1 MAYAA
6 AEGFF
11 INPSVISFRK
21 CQLPFQGRFYRKEEL
36 FFVFLF
42 FVHFE
47 FEMFAAVGA
56 IHFAFVN
63 DAAVDADNFAAC
75 GAFYFVE
82 VVAIAIA
89 IIVAAAV
96 AVAIVVA
103 AIAIVVEFIIII
115 FKSFEVFVDKFN
127 LFANFCKSVLNVFY
141 IVCEIFEDV
150 NDCVENFVVAVKTFH
165 KSFEMC
171 NFFSNSH
178 DNFSFAVKN

>member
-1 MAYAA
+1 M
-6 AEGFF
+6 
-11 INPSVISFRK
+11 
-21 CQLPFQGRFYRKEEL
+21 EEL

-63 DAAVDADNFAAC
+63 DASVDADNFAAS

-82 VVAIAIA
+82 VFV
-89 IIVAAAV
+89 VAAAV
-96 AVAIVVA
+96 AVAIVIVA
-103 AIAIVVEFIIII
+103 AAITIIVIAAAIVIFIIIVLKG
-115 FKSFEVFVDKFN
+115 FKVFVDEFN

-141 IVCEIFEDV
+141 IICEIFEDV
-150 NDCVENFVVAVKTFH
+150 SNSGEDFVVAVKAFH
-165 KSFEMC
+165 KSFEMS

-178 DNFSFAVKN
+178 GNFSFAVYGGFDGL